1 MNDQSVTG
9 KIRSGRL
16 QEIWQGA
23 LDLFVKP
30 ECSGID
36 SSMRATIDS
45 FQSLGLRAAI
55 IIVGLGFGYF
65 SSGYDIFGGYG
76 FISLICGVFLVFFLV
91 SSKYIREDARGS
103 EQLKEN

>member
-1 MNDQSVTG
+1 M
-9 KIRSGRL
+9 L
-16 QEIWQGA
+16 E
-23 LDLFVKP
+23 LDYQNRCKGDKFHRICETTLL
-30 ECSGID
+30 S
-36 SSMRATIDS
+36 
-45 FQSLGLRAAI
+45 LRA
-55 IIVGLGFGYF
+55 GFGYF